1 MSGTPKNGSHRDLS
15 DSELVEEAQEAPS
28 GDLRAFD
35 ELVKRHQE
43 PVKTNCRFLSGSE
56 SDAEDL
62 AQEVFV
68 KAFFGLPRFEG
79 RASFGTWI
87 KRIKANHCINFVKKQ
102 RRRAYVDLEDPVT
115 AAHEATHVPPR
126 APGRLS
132 AMERQERIRE
142 ALDQMS
148 DTLRIPLVLRD
159 MDGLSYEEV
168 ARELGLGL
176 SATKMRIK
184 RGRELFRTLFHG
196 EDEDPGF
203 GRTKPR
209 GEDDRSE
216 S

>member
-1 MSGTPKNGSHRDLS
+1 MSRARKPSSHDDRS
-15 DSELVEEAQEAPS
+15 DSELVEEAQTAPS

-35 ELVKRHQE
+35 ELVRRHEQ
-43 PVKTNCRFLSGSE
+43 PVKTNCRFLSGSD

-68 KAFFGLPRFEG
+68 KTFFGLPRFEG

-102 RRRAYVDLEDPVT
+102 KRHAHVDLEDPLT
-115 AAHEATHVPPR
+115 AAHEATQVPPK

-132 AMERQERIRE
+132 AMERQGRIRE
-142 ALDQMS
+142 VLDQMS

-168 ARELGLGL
+168 ARELGIGL

-196 EDEDPGF
+196 EDEDPGS
-203 GRTKPR
+203 GGTKER
-209 GEDDRSE
+209 KEDDGSE
-216 S
+216 G

>member
-1 MSGTPKNGSHRDLS
+1 MSRAQGPGAHKDRS
-15 DSELVEEAQEAPS
+15 DSELVEEAQKAPS

-35 ELVKRHQE
+35 ELVRRFQE
-43 PVKTNCRFLSGSE
+43 PVKTNCRFLSGSDA
-56 SDAEDL
+56 DAEDL

-102 RRRAYVDLEDPVT
+102 KRHSFVDLADPVT
-115 AAHEATHVPPR
+115 AANEATHVSPK
-126 APGRLS
+126 APDRLT
-132 AMERQERIRE
+132 ARERQGRIKE

-159 MDGLSYEEV
+159 MDGLSYDEV
-168 ARELGLGL
+168 ARELGIGL

-184 RGRELFRTLFHG
+184 RGRELFRTLFQ
-196 EDEDPGF
+196 DEEGGPEPGPATE
-203 GRTKPR
+203 R
-209 GEDDRSE
+209 EQDDGSKG
-216 S
+216 